1 MIAQCGDLDMMPT
14 PVCPW
19 DLLAPVQSRSASPT
33 PERIIQWGKSE
44 YPGRKSRS
52 SVRLPASSNARQP
65 WTPPKS
71 RHDEKGPEER
81 SKKQKH
87 EAGADSANQSRGAH
101 YAEEAPR
108 GESRGPVRTSHDA
121 SDTGNPAEPRLKKLP
136 LTSFEPRGADV
147 EEAADRADD
156 YNADEADYEQK
167 APDDESE
174 EVNDERGDDDH
185 EAPDHANR
193 DRNNDDDAPRLEESR
208 KSCEIER
215 DDGAPTTPTA
225 SSSEAGRVQRTDPPE

>member
-1 MIAQCGDLDMMPT
+1 M
-14 PVCPW
+14 
-19 DLLAPVQSRSASPT
+19 
-33 PERIIQWGKSE
+33 
-44 YPGRKSRS
+44 
-52 SVRLPASSNARQP
+52 
-65 WTPPKS
+65 
-71 RHDEKGPEER
+71 
-81 SKKQKH
+81 
-87 EAGADSANQSRGAH
+87 
-101 YAEEAPR
+101 
-108 GESRGPVRTSHDA
+108 
-121 SDTGNPAEPRLKKLP
+121 KKLP

-156 YNADEADYEQK
+156 YNADEADYEQT

-215 DDGAPTTPTA
+215 DDGAPTAPTA